1 MRLLAITIVKLL
13 LTLIKPLNVLVV
25 VKNLILVSIFKT
37 KVLSDLFSI
46 YLFQFM
52 STDNN
57 LL

>member
-25 VKNLILVSIFKT
+25 IKNLILVSIFKT

>member
-25 VKNLILVSIFKT
+25 IKNLILVSIFKT

-52 STDNN
+52 STDKN
-57 LL
+57 